1 MLAIYL
7 KITYAISDLGMNSNV
22 NFVDFIHYSHLIYL
36 NHFIN
41 FGYFGYFGFRDQ
53 RFILN
58 CS

>member
-7 KITYAISDLGMNSNV
+7 KITYAISDLGMNSKV

-41 FGYFGYFGFRDQ
+41 FGYSDYFGFRDQ

>member
-1 MLAIYL
+1 MLAIYP
-7 KITYAISDLGMNSNV
+7 KIIYAISGFAINFNV

-41 FGYFGYFGFRDQ
+41 SSCFGFRDQ

>member
-41 FGYFGYFGFRDQ
+41 SAYFAFRDQ

>member
-41 FGYFGYFGFRDQ
+41 FGYFGFKDQ